1 MTTAASSPSRP
12 PGGGEPVAEELLRLR
27 VADDEGVFALRQAGR
42 HVAAAVR
49 LDFQDQVRVATA
61 LSELGREL
69 VAHSGT
75 VAVVFCLE
83 RGPAPRLVIE
93 MEYEAARGAGRPKQ
107 GDAAA
112 ARLLDLVEEAGTGP
126 RRVVRLAKGLPADAA
141 AVAGPTLTDL
151 RARLGR
157 LQPATALEELRTQNA
172 ELVRTLEDVR
182 RQSEELRSLN
192 SELEETNQG
201 VMALY
206 NELSTELEET
216 NRGVVALYAELEEK
230 SDQLREAG
238 EAKNRF
244 WANISHELRTPVNG
258 VIGLARLLLDPAAE
272 PLTEEQRHQV
282 SLIAGAG
289 ETLLSLVNELLDM
302 AKAEQGRLAP
312 RRGFVEVSSVLRQLA
327 DLMTP
332 MADQSGVRLRVD
344 AAEAGAL
351 TMVTDEVMLTRIL
364 RNLVANGLKFTD
376 EGEVRLTTRRTPE
389 HLEFVIADTGV
400 GIPPGEQERV
410 FEEFYQVPGGKPGGT
425 GLGLTYSRRLAQA
438 LGGGLSLESEVGV
451 GTTVTLRV
459 PPYESLAE
467 LGISHVLIADGRD
480 AMRRTLRD
488 MLGDAAERVTEVGG
502 PEAVRDIAASSD
514 PPDLIVLG
522 PDISCADAVGEP
534 AALPPATAV
543 VLVASSDAAPSDGT
557 RPERVD
563 AVLAQAQLAQVM
575 LADAVARA
583 RARRT
588 ARTP

>member
-1 MTTAASSPSRP
+1 M
-12 PGGGEPVAEELLRLR
+12 AEELLRLR
-27 VADDEGVFALRQAGR
+27 VADEEGVFALRQAGR

-61 LSELGREL
+61 LSEIGREL
-69 VAHSGT
+69 VAHSGM
-75 VAVVFCLE
+75 VAVAFCLD
-83 RGPAPRLVIE
+83 RRPAPRLLIE
-93 MEYEAARGAGRPKQ
+93 IEYAPEAGAHRPKE
-107 GDAAA
+107 GDTAA
-112 ARLLDLVEEAGTGP
+112 ARLMDLVEETGTEA
-126 RRVVRLAKGLPADAA
+126 RRTVRLAKDLPADVS
-141 AVAGPTLTDL
+141 AVADATLADL

-172 ELVRTLEDVR
+172 ELLRTLEDVR
-182 RQSEELRSLN
+182 RQSEELRALN
-192 SELEETNQG
+192 TELEETNQG

-282 SLIAGAG
+282 SLVAGAS

-312 RRGFVEVSSVLRQLA
+312 RRTFVEVPSMLRQLA

-332 MADQSGVRLRVD
+332 MAEQAGVRLRVD
-344 AAEAGAL
+344 AADAGAL

-376 EGEVRLTTRRTPE
+376 EGEVRLTTRRTAD
-389 HLEFVIADTGV
+389 HLEFAVADTGM
-400 GIPPGEQERV
+400 GIPPAERERV

-425 GLGLTYSRRLAQA
+425 GLGLTYSRRLAHA
-438 LGGGLSLESEVGV
+438 LGGDLTLESEVGA
-451 GTTVTLRV
+451 GTTVTLRL
-459 PPYESLAE
+459 PPYRSLAE
-467 LGISHVLIADGRD
+467 LRVAHVLVADGHE
-480 AMRRTLRD
+480 AARRVLRD
-488 MLGDAAERVTEVGG
+488 MIGDAAERVS
-502 PEAVRDIAASSD
+502 EAGDPRTVRDLAASSD
-514 PPDLIVLG
+514 PPELILLG
-522 PDISCADAVGEP
+522 PDISAADAVGEP
-534 AALPPATAV
+534 GGPPPGTAV
-543 VLVASSDAAPSDGT
+543 VLIAPSDGAVSDET

-563 AVLAQAQLAQVM
+563 AVLDQAQLAPVM

-583 RARRT
+583 RTRRT
-588 ARTP
+588 ARMP

>member
-1 MTTAASSPSRP
+1 M
-12 PGGGEPVAEELLRLR
+12 AEELLRLR
-27 VADDEGVFALRQAGR
+27 VADEEGVFALRQAGR

-61 LSELGREL
+61 LSEIGREL
-69 VAHSGT
+69 VAHSGM
-75 VAVVFCLE
+75 VAVAFCLD
-83 RGPAPRLVIE
+83 RRPAPRLLIE
-93 MEYEAARGAGRPKQ
+93 IEYAPEAGAHRPKE
-107 GDAAA
+107 GDTAA
-112 ARLLDLVEEAGTGP
+112 ARLMDLVEETGTEA
-126 RRVVRLAKGLPADAA
+126 RRTVRLAKDLPADVS
-141 AVAGPTLTDL
+141 AVADATLADL

-172 ELVRTLEDVR
+172 ELLRTLEDVR
-182 RQSEELRSLN
+182 RQSEELRALN
-192 SELEETNQG
+192 TELEETNQG

-282 SLIAGAG
+282 SLVAGAS

-312 RRGFVEVSSVLRQLA
+312 RRTFVEVPSMLRQLA

-332 MADQSGVRLRVD
+332 MAEQAGVRLRVD
-344 AAEAGAL
+344 AADAGAL

-376 EGEVRLTTRRTPE
+376 EGEVRLTTRRSAD
-389 HLEFVIADTGV
+389 HLEFAVADTGM
-400 GIPPGEQERV
+400 GIPSAERERV

-425 GLGLTYSRRLAQA
+425 GLGLTYSRRLAHA
-438 LGGGLSLESEVGV
+438 LGGDLTLESEVGA
-451 GTTVTLRV
+451 GTTVTLRL
-459 PPYESLAE
+459 PPYRSLAE
-467 LGISHVLIADGRD
+467 LRLAHVLVADGHE
-480 AMRRTLRD
+480 AARRVLRD
-488 MLGDAAERVTEVGG
+488 MIGDAAERVS
-502 PEAVRDIAASSD
+502 EAGDPRTVRDLAASTD
-514 PPDLIVLG
+514 PPELILLG
-522 PDISCADAVGEP
+522 PDISAADAVGGP
-534 AALPPATAV
+534 GGPPPGTAV
-543 VLVASSDAAPSDGT
+543 VLIAPSDGAASDET

-563 AVLAQAQLAQVM
+563 AVLDQAQLAPVM

-583 RARRT
+583 RTRRT
-588 ARTP
+588 ARMP

>member
-1 MTTAASSPSRP
+1 M
-12 PGGGEPVAEELLRLR
+12 AEELLRLG
-27 VADDEGVFALRQAGR
+27 VGDDEGVFALRQAGR

-61 LSELGREL
+61 LSEIGREL
-69 VAHSGT
+69 VAHCGK
-75 VAVVFCLE
+75 VAVAFRVD
-83 RGPAPRLVIE
+83 RRPAPRLLID
-93 MEYEAARGAGRPKQ
+93 MEYAPVPGAPRSKE
-107 GDAAA
+107 GDTAA
-112 ARLLDLVEEAGTGP
+112 ARLMDLVEETGTQA
-126 RRVVRLAKGLPADAA
+126 RRTVRLAKNLPADAT
-141 AVAGPTLTDL
+141 AVTGATLTDL

-172 ELVRTLEDVR
+172 ELLRTLEDVR
-182 RQSEELRSLN
+182 RQSEELRALN
-192 SELEETNQG
+192 TELEETNQG

-282 SLIAGAG
+282 SLIAGAS

-312 RRGFVEVSSVLRQLA
+312 RRTFVEVPSMLRQLA

-332 MADQSGVRLRVD
+332 MAEQSGVRLRVEP
-344 AAEAGAL
+344 AEAGAL
-351 TMVTDEVMLTRIL
+351 SLVTDEVMLTRVL

-376 EGEVRLTTRRTPE
+376 EGEVRLTTRRTPG
-389 HLEFVIADTGV
+389 HLEFLVTDTGI

-438 LGGGLSLESEVGV
+438 LGGDLTLESEVGA
-451 GTTVTLRV
+451 GTTVTLRL
-459 PPYESLAE
+459 PPYQGLAE
-467 LGISHVLIADGRD
+467 LGLAHVLVADGHE
-480 AMRRTLRD
+480 AGRRVLRD
-488 MLGDAAERVTEVGG
+488 MIGDAAERVS
-502 PEAVRDIAASSD
+502 EAGDPGSVRDLAASGE
-514 PPDLIVLG
+514 PPELILLG
-522 PDISCADAVGEP
+522 PDISAAGAVGEP
-534 AALPPATAV
+534 GGPPPGTAV
-543 VLVASSDAAPSDGT
+543 VLIAPSDAAASDGAL
-557 RPERVD
+557 PERVD
-563 AVLAQAQLAQVM
+563 AVLDQAQLAPVM

-583 RARRT
+583 RAGRT

>member
-1 MTTAASSPSRP
+1 M
-12 PGGGEPVAEELLRLR
+12 AEELLRLR

-49 LDFQDQVRVATA
+49 LDLQDQVRVATA
-61 LSELGREL
+61 LSEIGREL
-69 VAHSGT
+69 AAHAGT
-75 VAVVFCLE
+75 VAVAFLLD
-83 RGPAPRLVIE
+83 RRPAPRLLVE
-93 MEYEAARGAGRPKQ
+93 MEYAPARDARRPKE

-112 ARLLDLVEEAGTGP
+112 ARLMDLLEETGTEA
-126 RRVVRLAKGLPADAA
+126 RRTVRLAKALPADVAD
-141 AVAGPTLTDL
+141 VAGATLADL

-172 ELVRTLEDVR
+172 ELVEALEDVR
-182 RQSEELRSLN
+182 RQREELRRLN
-192 SELEETNQG
+192 TELEETNQG

-206 NELSTELEET
+206 NELSSELEET

-244 WANISHELRTPVNG
+244 WANISHELRTPVHG
-258 VIGLARLLLDPAAE
+258 VIGLTRLLLDPAAE

-282 SLIAGAG
+282 SLVAGASD
-289 ETLLSLVNELLDM
+289 TLLSLVNELLDM

-312 RRGFVEVSSVLRQLA
+312 RRTFVEVSSMLRQLA

-332 MADQSGVRLRVD
+332 MAEQSGVRLRFD

-351 TMVTDEVMLTRIL
+351 ILVTDEVMLTRIL

-376 EGEVRLTTRRTPE
+376 EGEVRLTTRRTPD
-389 HLEFVIADTGV
+389 HLEFVVADTGV

-410 FEEFYQVPGGKPGGT
+410 FEEFYQVPGGRPGGT
-425 GLGLTYSRRLAQA
+425 GIGLTYSRRLAHA
-438 LGGGLSLESEVGV
+438 LGGDLSLESEVGA
-451 GTTVTLRV
+451 GTTVTLRL
-459 PPYESLAE
+459 PAYRSLAE
-467 LGISHVLIADGRD
+467 LGLTHVLVADAHDAGR
-480 AMRRTLRD
+480 RVLRD
-488 MLGDAAERVTEVGG
+488 VLGDVAERVS
-502 PEAVRDIAASSD
+502 EAGDPRTVRDLAAAAD
-514 PPDLIVLG
+514 PPELILLG
-522 PDISCADAVGEP
+522 SGVSPADAVGGP
-534 AALPPATAV
+534 DGPPPGTAV
-543 VLVASSDAAPSDGT
+543 VLIAPSDAAVSDET

-563 AVLAQAQLAQVM
+563 AVLDQAQLAPVM

-583 RARRT
+583 RTRRT

>member
-1 MTTAASSPSRP
+1 MP
-12 PGGGEPVAEELLRLR
+12 EELLRMR

-42 HVAAAVR
+42 QVAAAVR
-49 LDFQDQVRVATA
+49 LDVQDQVRVATA
-61 LSELGREL
+61 LSEVGREL
-69 VAHSGT
+69 VAHSGS
-75 VAVVFCLE
+75 VAVVFCLDV
-83 RGPAPRLVIE
+83 GPVPRLLIDL
-93 MEYEAARGAGRPKQ
+93 EYAPARGDRRPME

-112 ARLLDLVEEAGTGP
+112 ARLMDLVEETGLEAK
-126 RRVVRLAKGLPADAA
+126 RTVRLAKDLPADAV
-141 AVAGPTLTDL
+141 AVAGATLVDL

-172 ELVRTLEDVR
+172 ELVEALEDVR
-182 RQSEELRSLN
+182 RQSEELRALN
-192 SELEETNQG
+192 TELEETNQG

-282 SLIAGAG
+282 SLIAGAS
-289 ETLLSLVNELLDM
+289 ETLLALVNELLDM
-302 AKAEQGRLAP
+302 AKAEKGLLAP
-312 RRGFVEVSSVLRQLA
+312 RRTFVEVSSMLRQLA

-332 MADQSGVRLRVD
+332 MAEQSGVRLRVD
-344 AAEAGAL
+344 AAEADAL
-351 TMVTDEVMLTRIL
+351 TLVTDEVMLTRIL

-376 EGEVRLTTRRTPE
+376 EGEVRLTTRRAPG
-389 HLEFVIADTGV
+389 HLEFVVADTGI

-425 GLGLTYSRRLAQA
+425 GLGLTYSRRLAHA
-438 LGGGLSLESEVGV
+438 LGGDLTLESEVGA
-451 GTTVTLRV
+451 GTTVTLRL
-459 PPYESLAE
+459 PPYLSLAE
-467 LGISHVLIADGRD
+467 LRLAHVLVADGD
-480 AMRRTLRD
+480 DTARRVLRD
-488 MLGDAAERVTEVGG
+488 MIGDAAERVS
-502 PEAVRDIAASSD
+502 EAGDPRTVQDLAASSD
-514 PPDLIVLG
+514 PPELILLG
-522 PDISCADAVGEP
+522 PGISAADAVGGP
-534 AALPPATAV
+534 GGPPPGTAV
-543 VLVASSDAAPSDGT
+543 VQIAPSDAAAADGR

-563 AVLAQAQLAQVM
+563 AVLDQAQLAPVM

-583 RARRT
+583 RAGRT

>member
-1 MTTAASSPSRP
+1 M
-12 PGGGEPVAEELLRLR
+12 AEELLRLR

-42 HVAAAVR
+42 QVAAAVR

-61 LSELGREL
+61 LSEIGREL
-69 VAHSGT
+69 VTHSGT
-75 VAVVFCLE
+75 VSVVFCLDRRPVPRLLIE
-83 RGPAPRLVIE
+83 IEYAPAP
-93 MEYEAARGAGRPKQ
+93 GAVRPKE

-112 ARLLDLVEEAGTGP
+112 ARLLDLVEESGTGT
-126 RRVVRLAKGLPADAA
+126 RRVVRLAKGLPADAS
-141 AVAGPTLTDL
+141 AVSGPTLADL

-172 ELVRTLEDVR
+172 ELLRALEDVR

-230 SDQLREAG
+230 SEQLRDAG

-258 VIGLARLLLDPAAE
+258 VIGLTRLLLDPAAE

-282 SLIAGAG
+282 SLIAGAS
-289 ETLLSLVNELLDM
+289 ETLLSLVSELLDM

-312 RRGFVEVSSVLRQLA
+312 RRSFVEVSSVLRQLA

-332 MADQSGVRLRVD
+332 MAAQAGVRLEVD

-376 EGEVRLTTRRTPE
+376 EGEVRLTTRRAPE
-389 HLEFVIADTGV
+389 HLEFVVADTGV

-438 LGGGLSLESEVGV
+438 LGGDLTLESEVGA
-451 GTTVTLRV
+451 GTTVTLRL
-459 PPYESLAE
+459 PPYQSLAE
-467 LGISHVLIADGRD
+467 LGLSHVLIADGDD
-480 AMRRTLRD
+480 ATRQVLRD
-488 MLGDAAERVTEVGG
+488 MLGGTADRVSEAADPG
-502 PEAVRDIAASSD
+502 AVRDLAASPE

-522 PDISCADAVGEP
+522 PDISSADAVGGQAEP
-534 AALPPATAV
+534 PPATAV
-543 VLVASSDAAPSDGT
+543 VLVASSDAAFSDAA
-557 RPERVD
+557 RPARVD
-563 AVLAQAQLAQVM
+563 AVLDQAQLAPVM

-583 RARRT
+583 RTRRT